1 MKYAESPPNQAARTH
16 QLAQAQD
23 RLPIGEVVRR
33 SGIAASTLRFYEEA
47 GLLLS
52 LRSDSGRRH
61 YARSD
66 LRRLAFIRAAQTVG
80 LSLDDIRAALA
91 ELPESR
97 TPTAADWARLS
108 KAWRPLLDQHIAEL
122 VQLRDTLSSC
132 IGCGCLSLSKCKLY
146 NPGDLA
152 AQRGAGARY
161 LLGDR
166 AQEVLAKLSP
176 LDPAPASSRAAGPGA
191 APARAKKR

>member
-1 MKYAESPPNQAARTH
+1 MHLMKQSNSTP
-16 QLAQAQD
+16 QAQE
-23 RLPIGEVVRR
+23 RVPIGELVRR

-80 LSLDDIRAALA
+80 LSLDEIRAALA

-97 TPTAADWARLS
+97 TPTAADWERLS
-108 KAWRPLLDQHIAEL
+108 KSWRPLLDRRIAEL

-146 NPGDLA
+146 NPGDRA
-152 AQRGAGARY
+152 GQKGAGARY

-166 AQEVLAKLSP
+166 AQDVLADLSP
-176 LDPAPASSRAAGPGA
+176 LDSSPSSGRAARPGA